1 MFTTVGGK
9 PPPPPEFE
17 NIKNKNSN
25 INKGRENKV
34 SN

>member
-1 MFTTVGGK
+1 MFTTAGGK

-34 SN
+34 SS